1 MHKSAMEPLVPE
13 IAPLEDLALRLLAG
27 ASALGGSLPTKTSR
41 TVAELLRVTNC
52 YYSNRIEGH
61 NTHPAD
67 IERAMR
73 NELAEDPT
81 IRTLQRE
88 ARAHIEV
95 ETLVNERLDNDPA
108 LQVSR
113 AEFIRWV
120 HRQFY
125 ERVPDELRFVADP
138 NTNRREPVIPGE
150 LRHHDVRV
158 GTHYPPPF
166 KDVPAFLDRFEE
178 AYPVDG
184 TRSVRTIVAFAASHH
199 RLMWI
204 HPFSDGN
211 GRVIRLFSSSYARRI
226 GLGSCGLW
234 SISRGLARRRADYMS
249 YLGNADSLRRND
261 YDGRGALSSA
271 ALLEFCE
278 FFLDTCLD
286 QVRYMRELLD
296 LEYLG
301 ERCLRYAK
309 LRAENAAPGPFKGAP
324 PIREEAGL
332 ILRETLMRGEVQRGE
347 APRMTGLGRTIS
359 GQVVKELLDEG
370 LLKSES
376 PKGSL
381 RIGLPNHAVA
391 YLFPQLFPE
400 GIVADFK
407 TSISAA

>member
-1 MHKSAMEPLVPE
+1 MEPMVPDV
-13 IAPLEDLALRLLAG
+13 APLEDISLRLLAG
-27 ASALGGSLPTKTSR
+27 ASALAATLPTETSR
-41 TVAELLRVTNC
+41 TVADLLRVTNC

-73 NELAEDPT
+73 NEFAEDPT

-95 ETLVNERLDNDPA
+95 EALVNKRLNEELA
-108 LQVSR
+108 MRISS
-113 AEFIRWV
+113 AAFIRWV

-125 ERVPDELRFVADP
+125 DRVPDELRFVADP
-138 NTNRREPVIPGE
+138 NTNRREPVIPGDF
-150 LRHHDVRV
+150 RHHDVLV

-166 KDVPAFLDRFEE
+166 EDVPEFLDRFEE
-178 AYPVDG
+178 AYPLDG
-184 TRSVRTIVAFAASHH
+184 TQSVRTIVAFGASHH

-211 GRVIRLFSSSYARRI
+211 GRVIRLFSSAYARRI

-249 YLGNADSLRRND
+249 YLAGADSVRRSD
-261 YDGRGALSSA
+261 YDGRGALSNA
-271 ALLEFCE
+271 ALLEFCD

-286 QVRYMRELLD
+286 QVAYMRELLD
-296 LEYLG
+296 LEHLG
-301 ERCLRYAK
+301 ERCVRYAK
-309 LRAENAAPGPFKGAP
+309 LRAENAAPGPFRGAA

-332 ILRETLMRGEVQRGE
+332 ILRETLIRGEIQRGE

-359 GQVVKELLDEG
+359 GQVVKGLLDEG

-381 RIGLPNHAVA
+381 RVGLPNHAVQ

-400 GIVADFK
+400 GIIADFK
-407 TSISAA
+407 TTIGFG